1 MKGAHFIEP
10 FEHFVVCSSHFS
22 PDCDEKSYMVEMG
35 LRMKKQ
41 LLPSAIPMIQA
52 LLEANDSE
60 VKKRPIQS
68 ADGKDSEVADRDHT
82 RKQPRR
88 S

>member
-1 MKGAHFIEP
+1 
-10 FEHFVVCSSHFS
+10 
-22 PDCDEKSYMVEMG
+22 
-35 LRMKKQ
+35 
-41 LLPSAIPMIQA
+41 MIQA

>member
-1 MKGAHFIEP
+1 MRKATWLKWAP
-10 FEHFVVCSSHFS
+10 FVVCSSHFS